1 MAKRP
6 TIGENPL
13 DTIVADTPLEAVVPI
28 AGPRSAPPRSPA
40 AAPAPEMEKRLAL
53 LEAELRAL
61 KGEFALLRAKVTAME
76 TRMPPPEPRWVAK
89 LRDKL
94 AGK

>member
-13 DTIVADTPLEAVVPI
+13 DTVMADTSLEAVVPLTASQ
-28 AGPRSAPPRSPA
+28 AGKRRPPA
-40 AAPAPEMEKRLAL
+40 VEPAPEVEKRLAL
-53 LEAELRAL
+53 LEAEVKAL
-61 KGEFALLRAKVTAME
+61 KGEVSLLRAKMME
-76 TRMPPPEPRWVAK
+76 VQTHMPSPEPRWVTR